1 MNIMILVFIGGAI
14 GAISRE
20 LLMVSVP
27 TMNNHFPLDIFV
39 ANIVASLLLGVVAG
53 LLMRNKISQGMN
65 AFLATGIM
73 GGLST
78 FSSFVY
84 GVVEIMKSPQLLLVG
99 MSYLVLSIVIGF
111 VAIYIGYS
119 VGNRQ
124 YS

>member
-1 MNIMILVFIGGAI
+1 MNIMILVFMGGAI

-65 AFLATGIM
+65 TFLATGIM

-84 GVVEIMKSPQLLLVG
+84 GAVEIMKSPQFLLVG

-111 VAIYIGYS
+111 VAIYIGYTA
-119 VGNRQ
+119 GNRQ

>member
-1 MNIMILVFIGGAI
+1 MNILILVFIGGAI

-53 LLMRNKISQGMN
+53 LLMKNKISQEMN

-84 GVVEIMKSPQLLLVG
+84 GAVEIMKSPQFLLVG
-99 MSYLVLSIVIGF
+99 MDYLILSIVIGF

>member
-27 TMNNHFPLDIFV
+27 TMNDHFPLDIFI
-39 ANIVASLLLGVVAG
+39 ANILASLLLGIVAG
-53 LLMRNKISQGMN
+53 LLMRKKIGQGMN
-65 AFLATGIM
+65 AFFATGVM

-84 GVVEIMKSPQLLLVG
+84 GAVEIMKYPGAFLVAV
-99 MSYLVLSIVIGF
+99 SYLILSIVIGF
-111 VAIYIGYS
+111 AAIYIGYS
-119 VGNRQ
+119 VSNKQ

>member
-14 GAISRE
+14 GAICRE

-27 TMNNHFPLDIFV
+27 TMNDHFPLDIFI
-39 ANIVASLLLGVVAG
+39 ANIVASLLLGIVAG
-53 LLMRNKISQGMN
+53 LLMKNKISQRMN

-84 GVVEIMKSPQLLLVG
+84 GTVEIMKHPQFFLVA

-119 VGNRQ
+119 VGNR
-124 YS
+124 

>member
-1 MNIMILVFIGGAI
+1 MNIMILVFMGGAI

-84 GVVEIMKSPQLLLVG
+84 GAVEIMKSPQFLLVG

-111 VAIYIGYS
+111 VAIYIGYTA
-119 VGNRQ
+119 GNRQ

>member
-65 AFLATGIM
+65 VFLATGIM

-119 VGNRQ
+119 VGNRK

>member
-1 MNIMILVFIGGAI
+1 MPF
-14 GAISRE
+14 SY
-20 LLMVSVP
+20 
-27 TMNNHFPLDIFV
+27 
-39 ANIVASLLLGVVAG
+39 
-53 LLMRNKISQGMN
+53 
-65 AFLATGIM
+65 GIM

-84 GVVEIMKSPQLLLVG
+84 GAVEIMKSPQFLLVG

>member
-1 MNIMILVFIGGAI
+1 MNIMILVFIGGAT
-14 GAISRE
+14 GAICRE
-20 LLMVSVP
+20 LLMISVP
-27 TMNNHFPLDIFV
+27 TMNDYFPLDIFI
-39 ANIVASLLLGVVAG
+39 ANILASLLLGIVAG
-53 LLMRNKISQGMN
+53 LLMRNKINQGMN

-84 GVVEIMKSPQLLLVG
+84 GAVEIMKYPLFFLVAI
-99 MSYLVLSIVIGF
+99 SYLVLSIVIGF

-119 VGNRQ
+119 VGNKQ